1 MMTFEETDLLLFS
14 LTVKVLTAYFP
25 TYPADFYKV
34 FIFLGVKTVVLIVVG
49 DLVSDSPNCS

>member
-25 TYPADFYKV
+25 LATFKEVNVV
-34 FIFLGVKTVVLIVVG
+34 FIIGLLTEGITVLNTHAAF
-49 DLVSDSPNCS
+49 PC